1 MAKGTIDQDLIRQL
15 AALLDETK
23 LTEIE
28 VEQDGTRVRVS
39 RAGGTVAMAAPAPL
53 AAPAPAAEAVAPAA
67 VHDPA
72 KTVISPMVGTVYVAP
87 EPGAAAFVQVGDQ
100 VQEGQTLFI
109 VEAMKVMNPIAAPR
123 GGRVKQILVADG
135 EPVEYGEP
143 LLVLE

>member
-15 AALLDETK
+15 ANLLDETK

-28 VEQDGTRVRVS
+28 VEQDGTRVRVA
-39 RAGGTVAMAAPAPL
+39 RAGVAAAVPAPVAAAPQAAPAVE
-53 AAPAPAAEAVAPAA
+53 AAPAA
-67 VHDPA
+67 HDPS
-72 KTVISPMVGTVYVAP
+72 KTVTSPMVGTVYLAP
-87 EPGAAAFVQVGDQ
+87 EPGAAAFVQPGDQ

-123 GGRVKQILVADG
+123 GGRVKQILVNDG

-143 LLVLE
+143 LLILE